1 MERLESS
8 GHFQK
13 NIDVPVDAEIGLYQM
28 NVQVT
33 NIYGHAKSE
42 SFNFDVTDIQQT
54 FNLNTDEF
62 QETVNK
68 TGEHSFNLTFG
79 NRINSETNI
88 STEISG
94 DIENF
99 TSINNGEN
107 ISLGPEENRN
117 VSLLFDVDFVDDEY
131 SGEIKFMDADANYN
145 TTLDI
150 DLSRNACSYRNGSIC
165 VLGSGLNTSSDE
177 TGDITKEFVV
187 INFGEKTNP
196 IRSHSTSQET

>member
-33 NIYGHAKSE
+33 NIYGHHAKSE

-68 TGEHSFNLTFG
+68 TGEHSFNLTF
-79 NRINSETNI
+79 
-88 STEISG
+88 
-94 DIENF
+94 
-99 TSINNGEN
+99 
-107 ISLGPEENRN
+107 
-117 VSLLFDVDFVDDEY
+117 
-131 SGEIKFMDADANYN
+131 
-145 TTLDI
+145 
-150 DLSRNACSYRNGSIC
+150 
-165 VLGSGLNTSSDE
+165 
-177 TGDITKEFVV
+177 
-187 INFGEKTNP
+187 
-196 IRSHSTSQET
+196 